1 MAHGF
6 NCWHSKRTV
15 VGHILKFAGKNWLQW
30 WRGPDYGWDHNNS
43 NYSIVGGSNSVEEE
57 HLMLLQH

>member
-15 VGHILKFAGKNWLQW
+15 VGHILKFAGKNWQILALSRQSWKEMGKAFVQQW
-30 WRGPDYGWDHNNS
+30 TYDA
-43 NYSIVGGSNSVEEE
+43 
-57 HLMLLQH
+57 